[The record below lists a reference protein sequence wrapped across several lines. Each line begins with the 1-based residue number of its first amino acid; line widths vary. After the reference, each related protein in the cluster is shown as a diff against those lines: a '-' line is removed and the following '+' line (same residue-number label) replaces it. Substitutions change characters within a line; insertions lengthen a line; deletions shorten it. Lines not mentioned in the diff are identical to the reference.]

1 MGDVMPCAALGGGLA
16 RAGHTVRLA
25 SFENFA
31 GLAQRYQLA
40 FTRVSGD
47 AQAMV
52 QAAGPNLAR
61 ILFQFLGLARQYSRD
76 FSAPEL
82 LETDLILN
90 QLPGGLFGWDLAEKA
105 GVPMLAL
112 AYLPLQAT
120 SAYPMMAY
128 PRLFSRLPGY
138 NRLTYRI
145 AEQSVWQF
153 FRGPVNRWRREVLGL
168 PAQKPGGRFSELGTT
183 ACPWIMGA
191 SPQLIP
197 PQADWP
203 PEVYFTGYWYPQEE
217 DWQPPADLARFLEA
231 GPAPVFIG
239 FGSMPVGDSL
249 RVTQMIISAVDQAG
263 LRAVLHAG
271 WSGLGDLRLPENILR
286 IDYAPYEWLFPR
298 MAGLVIHGGAG
309 SVHFAARSG
318 VSALVVPFVFDQ
330 FVWGRR
336 FAAIGSGP
344 PPLPFRRLTA
354 ERLASALHTLVND
367 VPMRAAA
374 ARLGNAVWQEAGIPA
389 AVELIETIYART
401 PAPGRGQPLKVASA
415 AGRSS

>member
-1 MGDVMPCAALGGGLA
+1 MPCAALGGGLA

-25 SFENFA
+25 TFENFA
-31 GLAQRYQLA
+31 GLAQRYQLD

-61 ILFQFLGLARQYSRD
+61 ILFQFFNLARQYSRD

-82 LETDLILN
+82 RETDLILN

-112 AYLPLQAT
+112 AYLPIQAT
-120 SAYPMMAY
+120 NAYPMISY

-153 FRGPVNRWRREVLGL
+153 FRGPVNRWRREILGL
-168 PAQKPGGRFSELGTT
+168 PAQKPGGRFSELGTP
-183 ACPWIMGA
+183 ACPWIVGA

-197 PQADWP
+197 HQADWP
-203 PEVYFTGYWYPQEE
+203 PEVYLTGYWYPQEE
-217 DWQPPADLARFLEA
+217 DWQPPAELARFLDS
-231 GPAPVFIG
+231 GSAPVFIG

-298 MAGLVIHGGAG
+298 MAGLVIHGGVG

-318 VSALVVPFVFDQ
+318 VPALVVPFVFDQ

-344 PPLPFRRLTA
+344 PPLPFRRLTP
-354 ERLASALHTLVND
+354 ERLACALQSLVND
-367 VPMRAAA
+367 APMRAAA

-389 AVELIETIYART
+389 AVELIETICDRT
-401 PAPGRGQPLKVASA
+401 PAPGRGQPLKYADA
-415 AGRSS
+415 AGGLS